1 MMVQFTV
8 PGKPVGKARPRFTR
22 AGHTYTPEKTA
33 EYEALVRSEYARQTQ
48 NFRFPDGVPVKVQ
61 ICAHYPIPASTSRK
75 NTERMLTGEIAPIKK
90 PDWDNIGKIIC
101 DSLNGVAYKDD
112 AQITRATVIKLYSET
127 PCVNVFLQEATP

>member
-1 MMVQFTV
+1 MVQFTV

-22 AGHTYTPEKTA
+22 AGHTYTPGNTT
-33 EYEALVRSEYARQTQ
+33 EYEARVRAEYARQTQ

-101 DSLNGVAYKDD
+101 DSLSGVAHKDD
-112 AQITRATVIKLYSET
+112 AQINRATVWKLYGDH
-127 PCVNVFLQEATP
+127 PNVTVVLEEAKP

>member
-33 EYEALVRSEYARQTQ
+33 EYEALVRAEYARQAQ

-90 PDWDNIGKIIC
+90 PDWDTIGKIIC

-112 AQITRATVIKLYSET
+112 AQITRATVWKLYGEH
-127 PCVNVFLQEATP
+127 PNVTVVVEEAKP